1 MGIASTITKYK
12 KTSILL
18 LLIILYVGYKLVF
31 NTKPLLQV
39 DVANA
44 SNTTITETVDVTGKI
59 YPSDETKITAEL
71 GALVLQVYAQ
81 DGDTVTK
88 GKLLALLQI
97 DATSI
102 SNAKTTNPM
111 AQAQKAMQGG
121 MLNPA
126 TIAQAMQQV
135 QQPTTQ
141 PTIKKIIKEV
151 SLYAPAAGV
160 LTDCILKK
168 GERLNTSI
176 VASIYT
182 PNKWEL
188 RTTVNEVE
196 VLKLKN
202 SNIATV
208 KIDAIPNAEL
218 LGQVYKI
225 SNNSSTTNALTGGLV
240 QETTSYKVYIKL
252 LRKVANKESDTNT
265 TINYAL
271 RTGMNATV
279 KINVATKAN
288 VITVPINAVTTR
300 YTDTANKSDAPKAQ
314 TVVFTIS
321 NNNIVTQQQV
331 NVGLQSMQNI
341 EILSGVKVTDKVIIA
356 PFDAIDKTLTN
367 GQKVKIN
374 AKKN

>member
-1 MGIASTITKYK
+1 MLVKANIHSYGNIACKMEP
-12 KTSILL
+12 
-18 LLIILYVGYKLVF
+18 V
-31 NTKPLLQV
+31 KPE
-39 DVANA
+39 
-44 SNTTITETVDVTGKI
+44 STTITETVDVTGKI

-126 TIAQAMQQV
+126 TIAQAMQQVQQV